1 MFLTR
6 AKNKEAWMKLYIG
19 NQNYSSWSLRAW
31 LIFMHYDIDVEIRK
45 IKLFTEDF
53 YNTLED
59 VTPTAKVPTLVG
71 DDVTVWDSLAILEY
85 VNDAYLNGK
94 AWPQSLSERAKARAV
109 SAEMHSGFMAL
120 RNEMPMNCRARRKIT
135 LSSQALKD
143 IERIDQ
149 IWSEQMAQYP
159 DGWLFGEWSIADAMY
174 APVVLRTLT
183 YGIPLS
189 EKATQY
195 QQKVL
200 KSETMQRWLAEASL
214 ETDIVEED
222 EAGEPA

>member
-1 MFLTR
+1 
-6 AKNKEAWMKLYIG
+6 MKLYIG

-94 AWPQSLSERAKARAV
+94 AWPQSLSERAKARAI

-149 IWSEQMAQYP
+149 IWSEQMEQYP

-174 APVVLRTLT
+174 APVVLRTIT

>member
-1 MFLTR
+1 
-6 AKNKEAWMKLYIG
+6 MKLYIG

>member
-1 MFLTR
+1 
-6 AKNKEAWMKLYIG
+6 MKLYIG

-31 LIFMHYDIDVEIRK
+31 LIFMHYDLEVEIKK
-45 IKLFTEDF
+45 IKLFTDDF
-53 YNTLED
+53 YKALEG
-59 VTPTAKVPTLVG
+59 VTPTAKVPTLVS
-71 DDVTVWDSLAILEY
+71 DEVTVWDSLAILEY
-85 VNDAYLNGK
+85 VNEACLDGK
-94 AWPQSLSERAKARAV
+94 AWPQLRSERAKARAIA
-109 SAEMHSGFMAL
+109 SEMHSGFMAL
-120 RNEMPMNCRARRKIT
+120 RNEMPMNCRAKRKVT
-135 LSSQALKD
+135 LSNQALKD

-149 IWSEQMAQYP
+149 IWSEQMGQYP

-183 YGIPLS
+183 YGVQLS
-189 EKATQY
+189 EQATQY

-200 KSETMQRWLAEASL
+200 NSAAMQRWLAEASL